1 MTTVI
6 LKPHKEESLKR
17 FHPWVFSGAIARVVL
32 DASHKGDAP
41 VEGELVCVRAS
52 TCNVLGVGHWQVG
65 SIAVRMLT
73 FGVETLPADFW
84 SERIRAAYRVR
95 QTLGLADVPRDDV
108 RCTKENNTF
117 RLVHGEGDFLPG
129 LIVDV
134 YADTAVI
141 QAHSVGMHLCR
152 QEIAAAVVEVVP
164 QVQNVYYKSDDTL
177 PFKAPIEGEKTG
189 WLVETSL
196 KDKSRSDE
204 FWSIENGLAFRIDWL
219 RGQKTGFFIDQR
231 ENRALVERYAAG
243 KEVLNMFCYTGGFS
257 LYALRG
263 GAKHVDSVD
272 VSRKAIDI
280 VEANVQRNF
289 PNCTN
294 HRAITADAFEFLN
307 GKINDQM
314 VNDQMVNGND
324 QMVNDQMVNDQMV
337 NDQMVNDYDL
347 IILDPPAFAKHRD
360 AVKNALRGYQRINA
374 KAIEM
379 IRPGGILFT
388 FSCSQAVDKE
398 AFRLAVFSAAAQVG
412 RKVRILHQLHQ
423 PQDHPIN
430 IYHPEGEYLKG
441 LVLYVE

>member
-6 LKPHKEESLKR
+6 LKPKKEESLRR
-17 FHPWVFSGAIARVVL
+17 FHPWVFSGAIARVLL

-41 VEGELVCVRAS
+41 VEGELVCVRSSA
-52 TCNVLGVGHWQVG
+52 NEILGIGHWQVG
-65 SIAVRMLT
+65 SIAVRILA
-73 FGVETLPADFW
+73 FGVEQLPSDFW
-84 SERIRAAYRVR
+84 CERIRAAYKVR
-95 QTLGLADVPRDDV
+95 EAIGLIRPD
-108 RCTKENNTF
+108 NNTF
-117 RLVHGEGDFLPG
+117 RLIHGEGDFLPG

-134 YADTAVI
+134 YADTAVV
-141 QAHSVGMHLCR
+141 QAHSIGMHESR
-152 QEIAAAVVEVVP
+152 NEIANALKSEIP

-177 PFKAPIEGEKTG
+177 PFKASIEGDKTG
-189 WLVETSL
+189 WLITNHQSPITNNQSPVTH
-196 KDKSRSDE
+196 SDE
-204 FWSIENGLAFRIDWL
+204 FWSVENGLEFRIDWL
-219 RGQKTGFFIDQR
+219 RGQKTGFFVDQR
-231 ENRALVERYAAG
+231 ENRALVERYASG
-243 KEVLNMFCYTGGFS
+243 KDVLNMFCYTGGFS

-263 GAKHVDSVD
+263 GAKTVDSVD
-272 VSRKAIDI
+272 VSQKAIDLVNI
-280 VEANVQRNF
+280 NVARNF
-289 PNCTN
+289 PNDPR
-294 HRAITADAFEFLN
+294 HHAYAADAFDFLSE
-307 GKINDQM
+307 KITNYQSSIT
-314 VNDQMVNGND
+314 N
-324 QMVNDQMVNDQMV
+324 
-337 NDQMVNDYDL
+337 YDL

-374 KAIEM
+374 KAIEK

>member
-1 MTTVI
+1 MATII
-6 LKPHKEESLKR
+6 LKPRKEESLLRK
-17 FHPWVFSGAIARVVL
+17 HPWVFSGAIYQCPAL
-32 DASHKGDAP
+32 QEGDM
-41 VEGELVCVRAS
+41 VCVKSHAGD
-52 TCNVLGVGHWQVG
+52 VLGVGHWQVG
-65 SIAVRMLT
+65 SIAVRILA

-84 SERIRAAYRVR
+84 AERIRAAYRVR
-95 QTLGLADVPRDDV
+95 EAIGLVRAD
-108 RCTKENNTF
+108 NNTF

-134 YADTAVI
+134 YADTAVV
-141 QAHSVGMHLCR
+141 QAHSVGMHRCR
-152 QEIAAAVVEVVP
+152 EAVAEAVVANVP

-177 PFKAPIEGEKTG
+177 PFKAPVEGEKTG
-189 WLVETSL
+189 WLIKKVGMPAPQNAEQP
-196 KDKSRSDE
+196 E
-204 FWSIENGLAFRIDWL
+204 FWSVENGLSFRIDWL

-231 ENRALVERYAAG
+231 ENRALVERYAKG
-243 KEVLNMFCYTGGFS
+243 KDVLNMFCYTGGFS

-263 GAKHVDSVD
+263 GARQVDSVD
-272 VSRKAIDI
+272 VSQKAIDL
-280 VEANVQRNF
+280 VNVNVARNF
-289 PNCTN
+289 PSCTN
-294 HRAITADAFEFLN
+294 HTAVAADAFDYLSAMREQ
-307 GKINDQM
+307 GHT
-314 VNDQMVNGND
+314 
-324 QMVNDQMVNDQMV
+324 
-337 NDQMVNDYDL
+337 YDL

-379 IRPGGILFT
+379 IRKGGILFT

-412 RKVRILHQLHQ
+412 RNVRILHQLHQ